1 MIFQTYFVSKFFG
14 IGDVWMIF
22 KQNTFQIKSHIKT
35 FLYLVVKASS
45 LSNFDLLLGHSVFW
59 KHPNHGWMLLAKMLI
74 KYQIDL
80 FILIVSPIDNYNI
93 ELIVSP
99 TKFSIVCSWTNLTWS
114 WKFIFHWT
122 RNTYGIWGL
131 GIIVP
136 E

>member
-14 IGDVWMIF
+14 IGDVWIIF

-35 FLYLVVKASS
+35 FLYLVGQGFKLKQFWFIIRTFSVLKTPKTWVDVTCKNVDKLPNWFIHAYCK
-45 LSNFDLLLGHSVFW
+45 SNR
-59 KHPNHGWMLLAKMLI
+59 
-74 KYQIDL
+74 Y
-80 FILIVSPIDNYNI
+80 YNI

-114 WKFIFHWT
+114 WKFIFRWT